1 MTFPLVPTVLI
12 ISLCGSIFAA
22 SLAFFLTRNIKAV
35 VVAGLVT
42 FAAGDCFICR
52 AFSNWLRLIKV
63 WFGERL

>member
-35 VVAGLVT
+35 FVAGLVT
-42 FAAGDCFICR
+42 FASGGLLYLQGVLQLAQ
-52 AFSNWLRLIKV
+52 AN
-63 WFGERL
+63 